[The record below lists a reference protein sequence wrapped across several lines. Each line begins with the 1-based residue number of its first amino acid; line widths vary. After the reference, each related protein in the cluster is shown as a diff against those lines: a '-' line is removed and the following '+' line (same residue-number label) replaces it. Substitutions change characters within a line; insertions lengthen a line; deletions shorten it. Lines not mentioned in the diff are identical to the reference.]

1 MEKIVV
7 NTAVQ
12 QHKAVLK
19 PFSQG
24 EVRLYESNICVVVLP
39 TNTFLGWRDR
49 MVFFSPR
56 KYTHEAARPPQAWLR
71 HHASS
76 STASYSHNP
85 HENPIPMSLSVESLG
100 TWGSDS
106 GNHIA

>member
-24 EVRLYESNICVVVLP
+24 EVRLYEGNICVVVLP

-49 MVFFSPR
+49 MVFFLQENIRTKQPDLL
-56 KYTHEAARPPQAWLR
+56 KHGLDIMHPPLLLL
-71 HHASS
+71 
-76 STASYSHNP
+76 SHIILMKILFQYHNQ
-85 HENPIPMSLSVESLG
+85 
-100 TWGSDS
+100 
-106 GNHIA
+106 